1 MIHPVLKFLAEQL
14 NAYID
19 EVKKPGDSI
28 EAPFVILQ
36 NISRLDEDLLKTTN
50 KILISL
56 VNVSEETTMKNNPDY
71 LLIKNDKV
79 TYKNPPVNL
88 NLFVMITSFMTN
100 YENALL
106 YLSYV
111 ITFFQ
116 GKYSFTLKDS
126 VTEVEGLPDDFHIV
140 LDMFNLGFEQLN
152 YVWSTF
158 GGKQHPFVCF
168 KVRLLKMERES
179 TREING
185 VISEV
190 LIDGRGKTA
199 KP

>member
-14 NAYID
+14 NSYIE

-56 VNVSEETTMKNNPDY
+56 VNISEETSMKNNPDY
-71 LLIKNDKV
+71 TLIRNDLV
-79 TYKNPPVNL
+79 TYKNPPINL

-100 YENALL
+100 YENALI
-106 YLSYV
+106 YLSYAL
-111 ITFFQ
+111 TFFQ

-126 VTEVEGLPDDFHIV
+126 TTEVEGLPDDFHII
-140 LDMFNLGFEQLN
+140 LDLFNLGFEQLN

-168 KVRLLKMERES
+168 KIRLLKMERES

-190 LIDGRGKTA
+190 LIEGRGKQ
-199 KP
+199 

>member
-14 NAYID
+14 NAYIE
-19 EVKKPGDSI
+19 EVKKPGDAL
-28 EAPFVILQ
+28 EAPFVTLQ

-56 VNVSEETTMKNNPDY
+56 VNISEETSMKNNPDY
-71 LLIKNDKV
+71 TSVKNNLA
-79 TYKNPPVNL
+79 TYNNPPVNL
-88 NLFVMITSFMTN
+88 NLFIMITSFMTN
-100 YENALL
+100 YENALI
-106 YLSYV
+106 YLSYA

-116 GKYSFTLKDS
+116 GKYAFNLKNS
-126 VTEVEGLPDDFHIV
+126 TTEVEGLPDDFHII
-140 LDMFNLGFEQLN
+140 LDLFNLGFEQLN

-158 GGKQHPFVCF
+158 GGKQHPFVCY

-190 LIDGRGKTA
+190 MIDGRSKVN
-199 KP
+199 

>member
-14 NAYID
+14 NEYIE
-19 EVKKPGDSI
+19 EVKKPDVLES
-28 EAPFVILQ
+28 PYVILQ

-56 VNVSEETTMKNNPDY
+56 VNISEETSMKNNPDY
-71 LLIKNDKV
+71 TSIKNNLV
-79 TYKNPPVNL
+79 TYNNPPVNL
-88 NLFVMITSFMTN
+88 NLYIMITSFMTN
-100 YENALL
+100 YENALI
-106 YLSYV
+106 YLSYA
-111 ITFFQ
+111 INFFQ
-116 GKYSFTLKDS
+116 GKFSFTLKDS
-126 VTEVEGLPDDFHIV
+126 ITEVESLPDDFQII
-140 LDMFNLGFEQLN
+140 LDLFNLGFEQLN

-158 GGKQHPFVCF
+158 GGKQHPFVCY

-190 LIDGRGKTA
+190 MLDGRSKV
-199 KP
+199 K

>member
-14 NAYID
+14 NLYIKEQNRND
-19 EVKKPGDSI
+19 TDITDPV
-28 EAPFVILQ
+28 VILQ

-56 VNVSEETTMKNNPDY
+56 VNISEETSMKNNPDY
-71 LLIKNDKV
+71 TSVRNNLT

-88 NLFVMITSFMTN
+88 NMFIMFTSFMTN
-100 YENALL
+100 YENALIYISFVL
-106 YLSYV
+106 N
-111 ITFFQ
+111 FFQ
-116 GKYSFTLKDS
+116 GKFSFNLKNS
-126 VTEVEGLPDDFHIV
+126 TTEIDGLPDDFHII
-140 LDMFNLGFEQLN
+140 LDLFNLGFEQLN

-158 GGKQHPFVCF
+158 GGKQHPFVCY

-179 TREING
+179 TSEING

-190 LIDGRGKTA
+190 AIDGRNKV
-199 KP
+199 K

>member
-14 NAYID
+14 NAYIE
-19 EVKKPGDSI
+19 EVKKSGDSI
-28 EAPFVILQ
+28 ESPFVILQ

-50 KILISL
+50 KVLISL
-56 VNVSEETTMKNNPDY
+56 INVSEETSMKNNPDY
-71 LLIKNDKV
+71 SLIKNNLV

-88 NLFVMITSFMTN
+88 NLFIMITSFMTN

-106 YLSYV
+106 YLSYA

-126 VTEVEGLPDDFHIV
+126 ITEVEGLPDDFHII
-140 LDMFNLGFEQLN
+140 LDLFSLGFEQLN
-152 YVWSTF
+152 FVWSTF

-179 TREING
+179 TKEIKG
-185 VISEV
+185 VINEI
-190 LIDGRGKTA
+190 LIDGHGKQ
-199 KP
+199 